1 MKFHDKITPEGTRD
15 VLFEECTVR
24 QRTQDI
30 ILKGLCEK
38 GFHPVMTP
46 TMEFYDL
53 FGTNRYFSQESM
65 YKLIDAQGRILV
77 LRPDSTIPIARLTAT
92 KLQNEPHPIRLCYCH
107 TAYRATPSL
116 RGQLDEISQCGAELV
131 GCGSAKADLEM
142 LLTAGDCLKECGA
155 KPFTMELG
163 HIGAFKALID
173 ELSAADWQKEEIR
186 QLVEEK
192 NYTAL
197 SDLLGELPVS
207 PAARALDQLP
217 RLFGG
222 ADVFGQAATLSQ
234 SAAFQ
239 VALRELEQLY
249 RQLIQA
255 DPAAEVL
262 VDFGLVNQAEYYTGI
277 VFRGYLPG
285 IGQPVLSG
293 GRYDRLLND
302 FGLQKPAIGFA
313 IHLDAVAGYLQK
325 TQPQQPLSPT
335 ALVYWP
341 RELAAR
347 GFSFLQQL
355 RSQGVR
361 CENSLADSEEE
372 AKIYAR
378 IQKIPKLYIV
388 GEQMEEITIG
398 EEPV

>member
-1 MKFHDKITPEGTRD
+1 M
-15 VLFEECTVR
+15 
-24 QRTQDI
+24 
-30 ILKGLCEK
+30 
-38 GFHPVMTP
+38 
-46 TMEFYDL
+46 
-53 FGTNRYFSQESM
+53 
-65 YKLIDAQGRILV
+65 
-77 LRPDSTIPIARLTAT
+77 
-92 KLQNEPHPIRLCYCH
+92 
-107 TAYRATPSL
+107 
-116 RGQLDEISQCGAELV
+116 
-131 GCGSAKADLEM
+131 
-142 LLTAGDCLKECGA
+142 
-155 KPFTMELG
+155 
-163 HIGAFKALID
+163 
-173 ELSAADWQKEEIR
+173 
-186 QLVEEK
+186 
-192 NYTAL
+192 
-197 SDLLGELPVS
+197 
-207 PAARALDQLP
+207 DQLP

-239 VALRELEQLY
+239 VALCELEQLY

-277 VFRGYLPG
+277 VVRGYLPG

-355 RSQGVR
+355 RKMCIRDRHSVS
-361 CENSLADSEEE
+361 NA
-372 AKIYAR
+372 
-378 IQKIPKLYIV
+378 
-388 GEQMEEITIG
+388 
-398 EEPV
+398 